1 MPRRL
6 WAILAVAFGV
16 GLSVLDASIV
26 NVALPTIAREF
37 SVTESQSIWVVTAYQ
52 LATVMTML
60 SFSAVANQVGCR
72 RIYVLGLSIFTL
84 ASLGCIFA
92 SSFMLLVVARTL
104 QGLGAAAVTSINTTL
119 IRFIYP
125 RNRLGRG
132 MGLNATIV
140 AAASVAGPAV
150 ASLILSFGE
159 WPWLFAINLPIG
171 AVAVLLSSRFLPDNP
186 EKSRGRSFDW
196 RDGVMNALCFGLLFA
211 LAEAFTHRVSAPL
224 LLLLGILLLLV
235 GVIFVRSQLRK
246 ENPILPFDLLRIPIF
261 SFSVGT
267 SICSYIAQMGG
278 LVALP
283 FFLQHALQRSE
294 VETGLLLISWPLITI
309 FTAPLAGLLIERI
322 HAGLMGGVGLL
333 TMAAGL
339 YLTSA
344 LLPEATTAQIIAPL
358 LLSGVGFSL
367 FQSPN
372 NAILVASAPPHRSGS
387 ASGMQGTARLIG
399 QTSGAVLVSA
409 LFLVMTPSE
418 GASMA
423 LVICSCFSLLGA
435 GFSFSRLRLPLPEAI
450 RPHSS
455 PR

>member
-37 SVTESQSIWVVTAYQ
+37 SVSESHSIWVVTAYQ

-60 SFSAVANQVGCR
+60 SFSAIANRVGCR
-72 RIYVLGLSIFTL
+72 RVYVFGLSLFTI
-84 ASLGCIFA
+84 ASLGCVFA
-92 SSFMLLVVARTL
+92 SSFGGLVAARTL
-104 QGLGAAAVTSINTTL
+104 QGVGAAAVTSINTTL

-125 RNRLGRG
+125 RHRLGRG

-150 ASLILSFGE
+150 ASLILSLGS

-171 AVAVLLSSRFLPDNP
+171 VVAVSLSARFLPDNP
-186 EKSRGRSFDW
+186 EKGEGRPFDW
-196 RDGVMNALCFGLLFA
+196 RDGVMNALCFGLFFA
-211 LAEAFTHRVSAPL
+211 LAESFTHRLSSSLILFEAL
-224 LLLLGILLLLV
+224 LLLLV
-235 GVIFVRSQLRK
+235 GTLFVRSQLHK

-261 SFSVGT
+261 SFSVAT
-267 SICSYIAQMGG
+267 SICSYVAQMAA

-283 FFLQHALQRSE
+283 FFLQHYLGHSVVR
-294 VETGLLLISWPLITI
+294 TGLLMMAWPMITI
-309 FTAPLAGLLIERI
+309 FTAPLAGRLVEHI

-333 TMAAGL
+333 ILALGL
-339 YLTSA
+339 YLCSR
-344 LLPEATTAQIIAPL
+344 LLPGASDLQIVAPL

-372 NAILVASAPPHRSGS
+372 NSILVASAPASRSGS
-387 ASGMQGTARLIG
+387 ASGMQGTARLVG
-399 QTSGAVLVSA
+399 QTLGATLVSA
-409 LFLVMTPSE
+409 LFLAMAPAE

-423 LVICSCFSLLGA
+423 MEVAAAFSLLGA

-450 RPHSS
+450 RP
-455 PR
+455 RKRG